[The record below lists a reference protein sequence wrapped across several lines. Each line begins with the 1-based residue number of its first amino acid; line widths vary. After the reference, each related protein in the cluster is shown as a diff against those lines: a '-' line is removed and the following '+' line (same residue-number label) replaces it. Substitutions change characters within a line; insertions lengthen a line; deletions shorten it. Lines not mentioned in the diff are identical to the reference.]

1 MKRRF
6 NIYIS
11 VKTDD
16 KGVTYAR
23 LANMEPIRY
32 EGNDMLNAIVGDVC
46 KSLMVIKYPTEGY
59 PSAKAVPSAKAKY
72 NKQFGEKLARKRVLR
87 QVYRDVMTELEN
99 HMIAISDAVENL
111 YTVFNYASSKHGSIK
126 HQIDNMYGIAAVAE
140 GDVNVTEGDK

>member
-11 VKTDD
+11 IKTDD
-16 KGVTYAR
+16 NGVTYAR
-23 LANMEPIRY
+23 LANMEPIMY

-46 KSLMVIKYPTEGY
+46 KALMVIKYPTEGFPIAKAA
-59 PSAKAVPSAKAKY
+59 PSATAKY

-99 HMIAISDAVENL
+99 QMIAISDAVENL
-111 YTVFNYASSKHGSIK
+111 YTVFNYASTKHGSIK
-126 HQIDNMYGIAAVAE
+126 HQIDNMYGIAAIAE
-140 GDVNVTEGDK
+140 GDVDVTEGDK

>member
-59 PSAKAVPSAKAKY
+59 PSAKAVPSATAKY

-87 QVYRDVMTELEN
+87 QVYRDIMAEIDS
-99 HMIAISDAVENL
+99 HIMAISDYVTDL
-111 YTVFNYASSKHGSIK
+111 DTVFNYACAKHDNIE
-126 HQIDNMYGIAAVAE
+126 HQIVNMYGIAAIAE
-140 GDVNVTEGDK
+140 GDVDATEGDK

>member
-23 LANMEPIRY
+23 LANMEPIMY
-32 EGNDMLNAIVGDVC
+32 EGNDMLNTIVGVVC
-46 KSLMVIKYPTEGY
+46 GTLMDTKYPTEGY
-59 PSAKAVPSAKAKY
+59 PSAKAVPSATAKY

-87 QVYRDVMTELEN
+87 QVYRDIMAEIDS
-99 HMIAISDAVENL
+99 HIMAISDYVTNL
-111 YTVFNYASSKHGSIK
+111 DTVFNYACAKHDNIE
-126 HQIDNMYGIAAVAE
+126 HQIAKMYSIAAIAE
-140 GDVNVTEGDK
+140 GDVDATEGDK

>member
-32 EGNDMLNAIVGDVC
+32 EGNDMLNAIASDVC
-46 KSLMVIKYPTEGY
+46 KALMVIKYPTEGY
-59 PSAKAVPSAKAKY
+59 PSAKAVPSATAKY

-87 QVYRDVMTELEN
+87 QVYRDIMAEIDEHV
-99 HMIAISDAVENL
+99 IAISNYVEDL
-111 YTVFNYASSKHGSIK
+111 YTVFNYACTKHDNIE
-126 HQIDNMYGIAAVAE
+126 HQIAKMYDIAAVAE
-140 GDVNVTEGDK
+140 GDVNTTEGDK

>member
-32 EGNDMLNAIVGDVC
+32 EGNDMLNAIASDVC
-46 KSLMVIKYPTEGY
+46 KALMVIKYPTEGY
-59 PSAKAVPSAKAKY
+59 PSAKAVPPAAAKY

-87 QVYRDVMTELEN
+87 QVYRDIMAEIDS
-99 HMIAISDAVENL
+99 HIMAISDYVEDL
-111 YTVFNYASSKHGSIK
+111 GTVLNYAEIKYDNIK

-140 GDVNVTEGDK
+140 GDVNATEGDK